1 MTNFYNLHAFIAV
14 CILSLIHI
22 FAGRAQFI
30 GNIWHTRF
38 LSMAG
43 GVAVAYVFVELMPRL
58 GFSQTTLQAISADIV
73 PLKERHVY
81 IVAFLGFLFFYGIS
95 HVSTNEIEREGSITF
110 WLNMASYVFLNFLV
124 GYEIVDMNDP
134 FIQPL
139 YLFTFALGLHYF
151 ITDYSLREKHLG
163 IYDRIGRFILAI
175 ALFLG
180 FIAGLLTE
188 LPKSSVI
195 YGVAFVAG
203 GVILNVLSHELPTED
218 KKTSFA
224 GFAIGGIL
232 YSIVLV
238 YQG

>member
-1 MTNFYNLHAFIAV
+1 MIIPYSIHAFIAI
-14 CILSLIHI
+14 CILAYIHI
-22 FAGRAQFI
+22 FAGRIQFT

-58 GFSQTTLQAISADIV
+58 GVSQTTLQAISADIV

-95 HVSTNEIEREGSITF
+95 RMPSKTAKNGNFQFS
-110 WLNMASYVFLNFLV
+110 LNMISYVLLNFLV

-151 ITDYSLREKHLG
+151 ITDYSLRQKHPG
-163 IYDRIGRFILAI
+163 VYDRLGRFILAI
-175 ALFLG
+175 ALSFG

-188 LPKSSVI
+188 LPKTSII

-203 GVILNVLSHELPTED
+203 GVILNVLSHELPADE
-218 KKTSFA
+218 KRTSFP
-224 GFAIGGIL
+224 GFALGGIL